1 MLHKFSTNPVTSQRI
16 SETLWIC
23 QPGIKTLPEEKVN
36 GRVPGSFATFAL
48 VGRRPGKG
56 ICCFPLPLW
65 GWHLFS
71 LSLFFLRSPWVLG
84 NTAIHLFFIVSFLFI
99 CLLSLAWRAE
109 DEETSPALFTFPC
122 FSNSLYYFILFS
134 YLLSL
139 LLIALLLLAR
149 WFSSP
154 SVIFH
159 WYSSLWCILPAVCL
173 NALSRWNTQ
182 PLTFLDCSFHSTPYE
197 QKHYSYT
204 PKQFCIG
211 FFSAEQHWPWIPAL

>member
-1 MLHKFSTNPVTSQRI
+1 M
-16 SETLWIC
+16 
-23 QPGIKTLPEEKVN
+23 
-36 GRVPGSFATFAL
+36 
-48 VGRRPGKG
+48 GRRPGKG

-211 FFSAEQHWPWIPAL
+211 FFSAEQHWPWIPALSDEVSVLSQGCRSGSQIFHLWVRIFMLTSCLQTTCCYFNNHLLFF